1 MSLFSGIGAPE
12 KALTNLGV
20 HYDLVAYSEIDK
32 FASKS
37 YSLIHNVS
45 EDLNLG
51 DIQSVDGSE
60 FEDIDL
66 ITYGFPC
73 TSISH
78 AGRREGFYDES
89 GNKAQSGLFFDALRV
104 IQNSRPRVAIAENVK
119 ALTFKRCTDEF
130 SAVLSSLEEAGYN
143 NYWKVLNTTDFNIP
157 QNRERVF
164 VVSIRKDIDDG
175 KFTFPIG
182 EGLHY
187 RLKDFL
193 EDNVGEKYYLSEKM
207 IKYIASNG
215 EKWTGNNNKS
225 LINKSIAS
233 TINTREGSRR
243 CDASNFIAPD
253 LEGEDI
259 DLKPIIAKRKEFK
272 N

>member
-1 MSLFSGIGAPE
+1 M
-12 KALTNLGV
+12 
-20 HYDLVAYSEIDK
+20 
-32 FASKS
+32 
-37 YSLIHNVS
+37 
-45 EDLNLG
+45 
-51 DIQSVDGSE
+51 
-60 FEDIDL
+60 
-66 ITYGFPC
+66 
-73 TSISH
+73 
-78 AGRREGFYDES
+78 
-89 GNKAQSGLFFDALRV
+89 RV

-119 ALTFKRCTDEF
+119 ALTFKRCTNEF
-130 SAVLSSLEEAGYN
+130 STVLSSLEKAGYN

-164 VVSIRKDIDDG
+164 IVSIRKDIDDG
-175 KFTFPIG
+175 EFTFPVG

-193 EDNVGEKYYLSEKM
+193 DDNVGEKYYLSEKM
-207 IKYIASNG
+207 IKCIASNG

-253 LEGEDI
+253 IKGEDI